1 MTLPVLYI
9 IIRNDLGS
17 MNPGKLAAQAS
28 HAANAFIF
36 KFNEQGAD
44 TELHRAIWQWQNETV
59 QGFGTVLVLEG
70 GMSEIK
76 TTIEKFNKQGNYFAD
91 VIHDPTYPILDGKVV
106 HHIPLDTCAYVFVSD
121 KHTDTFAENNLLNFN
136 LHR

>member
-9 IIRNDLGS
+9 LIRNDMAS

-36 KFNEQGAD
+36 RFNEQGAD
-44 TELHRAIWQWQNETV
+44 TETHKAIYSWQNQTV

-70 GMSEIK
+70 SMLDIRQ
-76 TTIEKFNKQGNYFAD
+76 TIEAFKEKDYMAD
-91 VIHDPTYPILDGKVV
+91 VIHDPTYPIVDGDVV
-106 HHIPLDTCAYVFVSD
+106 HHIPLDTSAYVFVSD
-121 KHTDTFAENNLLNFN
+121 KHSDFFATSKLSTFK
-136 LHR
+136 LHH